1 MTTKTARSW
10 IPRAEALE
18 RLGVKPQ
25 TLYAY
30 VSRGRI
36 AARPDPEDPRRSL
49 YAAEDVVRLTDRAAR
64 PAEDRRAPSFAGSAA
79 GRGEAVIESAI
90 TAVVDGRLYY
100 RGRDAV
106 ELAETANLEQTA
118 RLLWDAP
125 EDPFADLKPRV
136 DVVFPGGPRAR
147 AFAVLARR
155 AEEDAA
161 ALGRGQRSLRREAAS
176 VMNELVDAVAGG
188 GPRLFLHQ
196 RLARAWKLQTEAH
209 ADLLRRA
216 LVLSADH
223 ELGPPTLAAR
233 VTATSGASL
242 SACALAGLCA
252 LTGPALGGRLI
263 QAANF
268 VAEARRTRDAR
279 GSVRQILAQGL
290 EMPGFG
296 HPLYPDGDPRAKAL
310 LDTVRLPEDL
320 AEIARVGEAMT
331 GLAPNF
337 DLALALVGR
346 WLDLPKEAPFALYA
360 IGRTVGW
367 LAHAIEQSA
376 SGSPVRARLR
386 YVGPE
391 PV

>member
-1 MTTKTARSW
+1 MTKSARTW
-10 IPRAEALE
+10 IPRGEALE

-49 YAAEDVVRLTDRAAR
+49 YAAEDVVRLSDRTA
-64 PAEDRRAPSFAGSAA
+64 PPGERRAPSFAGSAA
-79 GRGEAVIESAI
+79 GKNEAVIESAI
-90 TAVVDGRLYY
+90 TAVVEGRLYF
-100 RGRDAV
+100 RGRDAAA
-106 ELAETANLEQTA
+106 LAETATLEQAA

-125 EDPFADLKPRV
+125 EDPFLELKPRV
-136 DVVFPGGPRAR
+136 DVTFPGGPRAR

-176 VMNELVDAVAGG
+176 VLNEMVDAVAGG
-188 GPRLFLHQ
+188 GPRLYLHQ
-196 RLARAWKLQTEAH
+196 RLARAWKVQTDAQ
-209 ADLLRRA
+209 ADLIRRA

-223 ELGPPTLAAR
+223 EMGPPTLAAR

-242 SACALAGLCA
+242 AACALAGLCA
-252 LTGPALGGRLI
+252 LTGPALGGRMI
-263 QAANF
+263 QAANL

-279 GSVRQILAQGL
+279 GVLRQQFAQGL
-290 EMPGFG
+290 EAPGFG
-296 HPLYPDGDPRAKAL
+296 HPLYPDGDPRAEAL
-310 LDTVRLPEDL
+310 LRTVALPEDL
-320 AEIARVGEAMT
+320 ADIARVGEAMT
-331 GLAPNF
+331 GEKPNF
-337 DLALALVGR
+337 DMALSLVCR
-346 WLDLPKEAPFALYA
+346 HLDLPREAPFAVYA
-360 IGRTVGW
+360 VGRTVGW

-386 YVGPE
+386 YVGLE
-391 PV
+391 PGA